1 MSTLVFDIETVGF
14 DADNRD
20 SLSPYKG
27 QIISLGMYDLER
39 NLGSVYFV
47 GNPKDKDF
55 SDDSFSYKCRTEK
68 QVLEDFWESVKQY
81 DIIATFNGRSFDVP
95 FLYIRSIA
103 LGVTP
108 LVEIA
113 RPRYVTKQKPPYHV
127 DLFDEFSFHGSVVK
141 KPSLSVLCAALG
153 LDDPK
158 LLMSGSDITE
168 YYLDKKIVEIAKYN
182 AKDVIAIKSLYE
194 KWLNN
199 LAPRSFINSIEML

>member
-1 MSTLVFDIETVGF
+1 
-14 DADNRD
+14 
-20 SLSPYKG
+20 
-27 QIISLGMYDLER
+27 
-39 NLGSVYFV
+39 
-47 GNPKDKDF
+47 
-55 SDDSFSYKCRTEK
+55 
-68 QVLEDFWESVKQY
+68 VLEDFWESVKQY